1 MWEWQM
7 KLRFIYKYKGSKVE
21 HDKFL
26 HCKNQMSNQNL
37 HAIKRIQKRTFKTYR
52 RYVKK
57 ITTRHFHATLSSIL
71 DILRKKV
78 FVLISE
84 NMNII
89 FKEQIQEYQPIR
101 QIYKSINVWE
111 KCEFKLSLIYSKIN
125 RLQKCSD
132 GISLFQI
139 STFTNEEK
147 HGI

>member
-1 MWEWQM
+1 M

-57 ITTRHFHATLSSIL
+57 ITTRHFHATLSSCVITNCSYNLIASSIL

-78 FVLISE
+78 FQRTD
-84 NMNII
+84 
-89 FKEQIQEYQPIR
+89 FKEHHFQRTDSRIPTNT
-101 QIYKSINVWE
+101 SN
-111 KCEFKLSLIYSKIN
+111 
-125 RLQKCSD
+125 LQKHKCVR
-132 GISLFQI
+132 
-139 STFTNEEK
+139 K
-147 HGI
+147 M

>member
-1 MWEWQM
+1 MAA
-7 KLRFIYKYKGSKVE
+7 LS
-21 HDKFL
+21 HFL
-26 HCKNQMSNQNL
+26 SCVITNCSYNL
-37 HAIKRIQKRTFKTYR
+37 IA
-52 RYVKK
+52 
-57 ITTRHFHATLSSIL
+57 SSIL

-132 GISLFQI
+132 GISLFQ
-139 STFTNEEK
+139 SSAFTKEEK
-147 HGI
+147 HGISNEIWTLSLGVVFEHILFWYCHYTENLYHFYYIIR